1 MTLKRDL
8 ELLYEVGSLRFIERA
23 WKQFLNP
30 DYANLAEHHL
40 RVIWI
45 ALLLAK
51 YEGKGNVEKI
61 MKMALVHDV
70 SESRTGDV
78 NYIGRQYTQRNEH
91 KAIKDIFHNTELE
104 KEMIALWNEY
114 EEKKTIEAQ
123 IVKDA
128 DFLDVDLEIKE
139 QKAKGRNHMK
149 AWEPNRKIVYNKL
162 FTKSAKKIWKA
173 IQTSKPEDWF
183 INSPNRFNEGDMKP
197 KK

>member
-1 MTLKRDL
+1 MAIKRDL

-40 RVIWI
+40 RVVWI

-70 SESRTGDV
+70 SESRTGDL
-78 NYIGRQYTQRNEH
+78 NYLGKQYATRNES
-91 KAIKDIFHNTELE
+91 KAISDILKDTELGDE
-104 KEMIALWNEY
+104 LSELWHEY
-114 EEKKTIEAQ
+114 ESKKTIEAK

-128 DFLDVDLEIKE
+128 DFLDVDLELKE
-139 QKAKGRNHMK
+139 QKSMGKNHVDK
-149 AWEPNRKIVYNKL
+149 WAPRRKKVLKKL
-162 FTKSAKKIWKA
+162 YTASAKKLWKA

-183 INSPNRFNEGDMKP
+183 DTALNRYKS
-197 KK
+197 

>member
-1 MTLKRDL
+1 MALKRDL

-40 RVIWI
+40 RVVWI

-70 SESRTGDV
+70 SESRTGDL
-78 NYIGRQYTQRNEH
+78 NYLNKQYASRHES
-91 KAIKDIFHNTELE
+91 KAIKDVFKDTHLE
-104 KEMIALWNEY
+104 KEMIALWHEY
-114 EEKKTIEAQ
+114 ESKKTIEAK

-128 DFLDVDLEIKE
+128 DFLDVDFELKE
-139 QKAKGRNHMK
+139 QESMGRKKMK
-149 AWEPNRKIVYNKL
+149 SWALTRKKI
-162 FTKSAKKIWKA
+162 FTKLYTPSAKKLWKA

-183 INSPNRFNEGDMKP
+183 NTPLSKYELTK
-197 KK
+197 